1 MYYEIYNVKFFYVS
15 ILLYVVFIVVVN
27 FFLNDVVYLFKFFVI
42 KFLIRKWIIFNF
54 VVCFLVGINWI
65 CGLF

>member
-1 MYYEIYNVKFFYVS
+1 MKYIKFFYVS

-27 FFLNDVVYLFKFFVI
+27 FLNDVVYLFKFFVI
-42 KFLIRKWIIFNF
+42 KFLIRKWIIFSF

>member
-1 MYYEIYNVKFFYVS
+1 MYYEIYKVFYVS

-27 FFLNDVVYLFKFFVI
+27 FLNDVVYLFKFFVI